1 MSAVFIVEPEP
12 RRAPPAENFADFLRR
27 HRLVVGVVRRDG
39 VYHASLPTGWRV
51 SANSYEYGEPA
62 TEFAQAGALQAVQRL
77 AQRLAGRYIKGLSV
91 IKVPPLLVPSS
102 MAPGDWVTRDG
113 AA

>member
-27 HRLVVGVVRRDG
+27 HQLVVGVIRKDG
-39 VYHASLPTGWRV
+39 IYHASLPTGWRV
-51 SANSYEYGEPA
+51 ATTAYEYGEPA
-62 TEFAQAGALQAVQRL
+62 YEYAQAGALQAVQRL
-77 AQRLAGRYIKGLSV
+77 AQSIAGRYIKGPSV

-102 MAPGDWVTRDG
+102 MSPGDWVTRDG
-113 AA
+113 TA